1 MVDSHGNRTHR
12 RVKPG
17 LLVVAAT
24 LAAAV
29 LGGSAWLAMA
39 KSPPKKAEPAPAVE
53 APAPAA
59 TAPAAPGAPAAAASP
74 NVAAKLVENGA
85 GTCAPQLNALAS
97 GTMGGV
103 SQFNTVSKW
112 ATSAVD
118 KRLVSVLIGQK
129 YPGSGAVPFGATSVM
144 AAPNAQGSC
153 DAMAVQ
159 VLPSPLPCAKLRE
172 TMATQGKQ
180 IGNLADIALMQDPA
194 GETLL
199 VPTSTNTCVLVGLRA
214 AFAK

>member
-1 MVDSHGNRTHR
+1 MVDSYGNRNHR
-12 RVKPG
+12 RIRPAP
-17 LLVVAAT
+17 LAM
-24 LAAAV
+24 AAALTV
-29 LGGSAWLAMA
+29 AVIGGTAWLAMA
-39 KSPPKKAEPAPAVE
+39 KSPPKKTEPAPAAE

-59 TAPAAPGAPAAAASP
+59 AAPAPSTPALP
-74 NVAAKLVENGA
+74 NIAAKLVENGA
-85 GTCAPQLNALAS
+85 GACATQVNALAA

-112 ATSAVD
+112 ATSTVD

-129 YPGSGAVPFGATSVM
+129 YAGTGAVPYGATSVM
-144 AAPNAQGSC
+144 AAPNPQGNC
-153 DAMAVQ
+153 DALAVQ
-159 VLPSPLPCAKLRE
+159 ILPSPLPCAKLRE

-180 IGNLADIALMQDPA
+180 IGDLADSALMQDPT

-199 VPTSTNTCVLVGLRA
+199 VPTSTNTCVMVGLRA